1 MRLMTSF
8 GQCPTNGNS
17 DVPISLIL
25 DEAVTNSLEHTLPAQ
40 VSCCRCDLSPGAHSS
55 PGGCPQTPFRRL
67 SGVTL
72 RTAVPGC
79 LPTVPDSVDKSSIY
93 DNLPRGRR
101 CDPSTRVCAALA
113 VERSDAFFFYADR
126 ATV

>member
-1 MRLMTSF
+1 MRLTSF

-55 PGGCPQTPFRRL
+55 PGWV
-67 SGVTL
+67 SSD
-72 RTAVPGC
+72 AVQE
-79 LPTVPDSVDKSSIY
+79 TV
-93 DNLPRGRR
+93 
-101 CDPSTRVCAALA
+101 
-113 VERSDAFFFYADR
+113 RSDTPHSR
-126 ATV
+126 AWVLAHRSRQRRQILDL